1 MLCVEIENENQNPH
15 SFMKKCSYVYYSIN
29 DCPWNRNV
37 EIVIKVTFADYNF
50 IVKERNHYP
59 WVTHNLALHI
69 ETVNLADGDYELV
82 PADSRAE
89 QEVNLNCANLSQDLG
104 QAPEAFLPDSAQEG
118 KPRSIIPLFS
128 ELSFTICLLM
138 YCNILFSAFK
148 FSRRWS
154 KTLDAWSLGTYVWYP
169 DLFID

>member
-1 MLCVEIENENQNPH
+1 
-15 SFMKKCSYVYYSIN
+15 MKKRSYVCYSIN
-29 DCPWNRNV
+29 DCTWNWNV
-37 EIVIKVTFADYNF
+37 EIIIKVTFVDYNF

-82 PADSRAE
+82 PADSRVD

-118 KPRSIIPLFS
+118 KPRSIIPLFFQIIIL
-128 ELSFTICLLM
+128 LSI
-138 YCNILFSAFK
+138 Y
-148 FSRRWS
+148 
-154 KTLDAWSLGTYVWYP
+154 
-169 DLFID
+169 